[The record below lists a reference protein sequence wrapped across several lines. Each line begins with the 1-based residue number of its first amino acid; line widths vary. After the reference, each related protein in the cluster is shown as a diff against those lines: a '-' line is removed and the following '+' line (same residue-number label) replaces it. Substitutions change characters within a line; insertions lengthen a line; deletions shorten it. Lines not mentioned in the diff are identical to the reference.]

1 MSETTEGP
9 LPKRST
15 NDAGNHRVATASGSA
30 PEIGQDIEVEVGP
43 IAAGGGCV
51 GRAPD
56 GRVMFVRHSRPG
68 ERVRAR
74 VTGDTRSFLRA
85 DAVVVLEAS
94 PDRVEPPC
102 SYAGPGQCGGCDFQH
117 VAPAAQRRLKAD
129 LIAEQLHRL
138 AGVDYPVEV
147 EEVPGDPQGLA
158 WRTRV
163 AFAVDDDGVVGLRR
177 HRSHDVIPVARCPIA
192 VDAVN
197 DSGVINARWPG
208 VRQVE
213 VVASSATGV
222 PVVVVDTG
230 TGRPRDLPE
239 VATGVM
245 WRGRTLQAPSHVTFE
260 VLGHRFT
267 ARAGGF
273 WQVHP
278 EAGRVLS
285 EAVLEGL
292 APQPGERA
300 CDLYAGAGL
309 FSAAL
314 ARAVGPAGS
323 VVAVE
328 RSGSAVA
335 DLEANVAEFEAEL
348 EIIRAD
354 IRPDV
359 VARRIGRP
367 DVVVLDPARAGAGID
382 VMTALVGLD
391 PPPRAVAYVSCEP
404 APFARDL
411 RVALGSGWSLASLR
425 AFDLFPMTEH
435 VEMVAILQPPG

>member
-1 MSETTEGP
+1 
-9 LPKRST
+9 
-15 NDAGNHRVATASGSA
+15 
-30 PEIGQDIEVEVGP
+30 
-43 IAAGGGCV
+43 
-51 GRAPD
+51 
-56 GRVMFVRHSRPG
+56 
-68 ERVRAR
+68 
-74 VTGDTRSFLRA
+74 
-85 DAVVVLEAS
+85 
-94 PDRVEPPC
+94 
-102 SYAGPGQCGGCDFQH
+102 
-117 VAPAAQRRLKAD
+117 
-129 LIAEQLHRL
+129 
-138 AGVDYPVEV
+138 
-147 EEVPGDPQGLA
+147 
-158 WRTRV
+158 
-163 AFAVDDDGVVGLRR
+163 
-177 HRSHDVIPVARCPIA
+177 
-192 VDAVN
+192 
-197 DSGVINARWPG
+197 
-208 VRQVE
+208 
-213 VVASSATGV
+213 
-222 PVVVVDTG
+222 
-230 TGRPRDLPE
+230 
-239 VATGVM
+239 
-245 WRGRTLQAPSHVTFE
+245 
-260 VLGHRFT
+260 
-267 ARAGGF
+267 
-273 WQVHP
+273 
-278 EAGRVLS
+278 
-285 EAVLEGL
+285 VLEGL